1 MIRLPATPDAKYER
15 QALRALTALVG
26 ARLMIWL
33 MAEAA
38 AARSWRAFAETA
50 GVYVSAL
57 ALFAGAFWAGLFLL
71 RYFAQEEAEQA
82 AVLVSPVFHEPEAWT
97 RILNGI
103 PHIAALPAKD
113 RHRLGS
119 MVKRFLERVRVE
131 GCNGLEVT
139 DHMRLTIAAE
149 ACLLALNLPP
159 GCFGPLR
166 SVLVYPTAF
175 VPRQFSWV
183 RESGLE
189 PPHGV
194 LGESWHDGTVIL
206 AWDDVVRG
214 LETPTDGQNVVL
226 HEFAHQLDSA
236 GGKAN
241 GVPPLGSTHRYAAW
255 TQMLERNFARFTR
268 EMRDGRPSVLDPY
281 GATNQAEFFAV
292 ATEAFFERPRELR
305 RQYPELFAELQRYY
319 RQDPTAR
326 LLATLTD
333 DDDGPAAA

>member
-1 MIRLPATPDAKYER
+1 MIHLPAAPDAKYER
-15 QALRALTALVG
+15 QALRAVVALVG

-38 AARSWRAFAETA
+38 AARSWRAFAESA

-57 ALFAGAFWAGLFLL
+57 ALFAGAFWAGLFIL
-71 RYFAQEEAEQA
+71 RYFAREEAEKP
-82 AVLVSPVFHEPEAWT
+82 AVLLPSSFQEPEAWT
-97 RILNGI
+97 PILDRI
-103 PHIAALPAKD
+103 PHIAALPGED
-113 RHRLGS
+113 RRRLGHL
-119 MVKRFLERVRVE
+119 VERFLKRVRIE

-139 DHMRLTIAAE
+139 DHMRVIIAAE

-183 RESGLE
+183 RETDAE
-189 PPHGV
+189 PRHGA

-206 AWDDVVRG
+206 AWDDVVQG
-214 LETPTDGQNVVL
+214 LEDATDGQNVLL

-268 EMRDGRPSVLDPY
+268 EVRGGRPSVLDPY

-292 ATEAFFERPRELR
+292 ATEAFFERARELQ

-326 LLATLTD
+326 LPTTVTD
-333 DDDGPAAA
+333 DDGGPAAA

>member
-1 MIRLPATPDAKYER
+1 MIQLPAAPDAKYER
-15 QALRALTALVG
+15 QALRAVVALVG

-38 AARSWRAFAETA
+38 AARSWRAFAESA
-50 GVYVSAL
+50 GVYISAL

-71 RYFAQEEAEQA
+71 RYFAREEAENA
-82 AVLVSPVFHEPEAWT
+82 AVPVPPVFQEPEAWT
-97 RILNGI
+97 PILNGI
-103 PHIAALPAKD
+103 PHITALPVKD
-113 RHRLGS
+113 RRRLGS
-119 MVKRFLERVRVE
+119 LVERFLEHVRIE

-159 GCFGPLR
+159 GCFGLLR

-183 RESGLE
+183 RETQAQPS
-189 PPHGV
+189 HGA

-206 AWDDVVRG
+206 AWDEVVQG
-214 LETPTDGQNVVL
+214 LEAPADGQNVVL

-268 EMRDGRPSVLDPY
+268 EVRDGRPSVLDPY

-326 LLATLTD
+326 LPTTSAD
-333 DDDGPAAA
+333 DDGGPAAA